1 MKSVKVVIVGGG
13 IGGLALA
20 GALRERGIGAE
31 VFERAKSF
39 GNTGSGVELTPNG
52 IKSIDHI
59 SAELG
64 AAVRRTGWS
73 SDLHKGDM
81 PIMSWDGKLLKSR
94 GLQVFSAK
102 WGAPAVGILRAEL
115 HRLLAEAVNR
125 TGPATVTVHHSATV
139 VAVESGRDSATVR
152 LADGR
157 TVTADVLVGADGVRS
172 IVRATVA
179 RDAQP
184 HYLGFTSIR
193 GIAKRPT
200 EYGDGFVVVGPGGH
214 FFAEAVD
221 ADRLF
226 WTATTKA
233 PEGHWP
239 AKPIEAARAD
249 LLELLGGWT
258 HLVPDTI
265 ASSDLADL
273 LATDVHDCPPMEH
286 WHSGRVVLLGDAA
299 HPIGPMLGQGANM
312 ALEDAARLADLLA
325 SERDVPAALL
335 AYEEARSRRANK
347 ILQHS
352 RLIAKVGH
360 TTNPIVNRFRDLM
373 IKTMN
378 RDETYR
384 DKELFSYRP

>member
-1 MKSVKVVIVGGG
+1 MRSLKVVVVGGG

-20 GALRERGIGAE
+20 VALRRRGIGVE
-31 VFERAKSF
+31 VFERARSF

-52 IKSIDHI
+52 VKALDHI
-59 SAELG
+59 DPELG

-73 SDLHKGDM
+73 SDLHRAPM
-81 PIMSWDGKLLKSR
+81 PIMSADGKVLKHR
-94 GLQVFSAK
+94 ELQGFAAK

-125 TGPATVTVHHSATV
+125 PGLAPVTVHHSLAV
-139 VAVESGRDSATVR
+139 VGVETTPDSATAR

-157 TVTADVLVGADGVRS
+157 TVAADVLVGADGVRS
-172 IVRATVA
+172 TLRATVA
-179 RDAQP
+179 SDAQP
-184 HYLGFTSIR
+184 RFLFASVR

-200 EYGDGFVVVGPGGH
+200 EFSDGFVVVGPGGH

-221 ADRLF
+221 GERLF

-239 AKPIEAARAD
+239 AKPIATTKAD
-249 LLELLGGWT
+249 LLDLLGGWT

-265 ASSDLADL
+265 ASSDLGDMI
-273 LATDVHDCPPMEH
+273 ATDVHDCPPMERY
-286 WHSGRVVLLGDAA
+286 HSGRVVLLGDAA

-312 ALEDAARLADLLA
+312 ALEDVARLADLLA
-325 SERDVPAALL
+325 SGKDVPAALR
-335 AYEEARSRRANK
+335 AYELARTSRANK

-352 RLIAKVGH
+352 RVVAKVGH
-360 TTNPIVNRFRDLM
+360 TTNPVVNRLRDLM
-373 IKTMN
+373 IKTVN